1 MIKFEHVTKKYG
13 EGTVALDDVSFN
25 IGQGE
30 FVFLVGPSGAGK
42 TTILRLLLREIVP
55 NKGKIYIDG
64 EDIVKI
70 PNSKVPLLR
79 RKIGTAFQDFKLL
92 FDRTVLENVSL
103 ALEIAGQKP
112 ETAKKTVEK
121 VLTLVGLK
129 GKENLFPLQLSGG
142 ELQRIV
148 IARAVI
154 SHPKILFCDEPT
166 GNLDQDTSWQI
177 VNLLEQI
184 HKTGT
189 TVVMCTHNVDIVN
202 SMRERVIRLEKGII
216 ISDKSKGKY
225 K

>member
-13 EGTVALDDVSFN
+13 EGTVALDDVSFS

-42 TTILRLLLREIVP
+42 TTILRLLLREILP

-92 FDRTVLENVSL
+92 FDRTVLENISL
-103 ALEIAGQKP
+103 SLEIAGQKP

-177 VNLLEQI
+177 VNLLKQI

-189 TVVMCTHNVDIVN
+189 TVVMSTHNVDIVN
-202 SMRERVIRLEKGII
+202 SMRERVIRLEKGTV